1 MTHVDTAP
9 ARPWT
14 KFYSVGM
21 RHTID
26 EAPHPNL
33 AAMVR
38 SVARTYGTKT
48 AFSLCLPN
56 GMGGSLT
63 YADIDRL
70 SDDFAVY
77 LREVLKLEAG
87 ARVALQTP
95 NALAFPI
102 VAFGVFKAGCVLINI
117 NPLYTAEE
125 MGNVFADGD
134 PDLLVIIDM
143 FADKLPAAF
152 SRHRVRHVVVSSIT
166 DFMPWLQGTLVG
178 LVQKYKDKSVKP
190 VPVEHTT
197 FRAALAAGES
207 RKGGVK
213 VSAYAETVGLDTLAV
228 LQYTGGTTGVSK
240 GAMLTHGNLVMNMAQ
255 SLEMVASNMVRGE
268 ETILTAL
275 PLYHIFAFTVN
286 MLGYWVLGAH
296 NVLVPNPRPLTNLQK
311 AFEKFP
317 ISTMTGV
324 NTLFNGLNNEPWF
337 RDNPP
342 KSLKSSCAG
351 GMALQDAVAKRWRE
365 VTGTPVVEGY
375 GLTESSPVL
384 TFNPLDAVKEGT
396 IGVPVPST
404 DIKCVDDQGKE
415 VPVGQPGEL
424 IARGPQIMAGY
435 WRKPE
440 ETARTVRD
448 GWLYTGDIAIQD
460 EDGYFSIVDR
470 KKDMVLVSGFNVFP
484 NEVEDTLA
492 KHPAI
497 LEVAVVGVPD
507 GAAGEAVKAFV
518 VKKPGAE
525 VTVDEIRAF
534 CREHLTGYKVPKLVE
549 FRSELPKSN
558 VGKVLR
564 KDLRAEELARAPKA

>member
-1 MTHVDTAP
+1 MTTVEAAP

-38 SVARTYGTKT
+38 SVARTYGGKT

-56 GMGGSLT
+56 GMGGSLS
-63 YADIDRL
+63 YAEIDRW
-70 SDDFAVY
+70 SDAFAVY
-77 LREVLKLEAG
+77 LRDVLKLPAG

-102 VAFGVFKAGCVLINI
+102 VAFGTFKAGCVLINI

-125 MGNVFADGD
+125 MGKVFADGD
-134 PDLLVIIDM
+134 PDVLVIIDM

-152 SRHRVRHVVVSSIT
+152 AIHTVKTVVISSIT
-166 DFMPWLQGTLVG
+166 DFMPWLQGTLVS

-190 VPVEHTT
+190 APVLHTT
-197 FRAALAAGES
+197 FRAALAAGEA
-207 RKGGVK
+207 RKGATPIA
-213 VSAYAETVGLDTLAV
+213 AYAENVGLDTLAV

-255 SLEMVASNMVRGE
+255 SLEMVASNMVKGE

-286 MLGYWVLGAH
+286 MLGFWYLGAH
-296 NVLVPNPRPLTNLQK
+296 NVMVPNPRPLTNLQK
-311 AFEKFP
+311 AFEKYP
-317 ISTMTGV
+317 ISMLTGV

-342 KSLKSSCAG
+342 KALKSSCAG
-351 GMALQDAVAKRWRE
+351 GMALQDAVARRWQE
-365 VTGTPVVEGY
+365 VTGTPVIEGY

-404 DIKCVDDQGKE
+404 DIKCVDDEGRE
-415 VPVGQPGEL
+415 VPLGQPGEL
-424 IARGPQIMAGY
+424 IAKGPQIMAGY
-435 WRKPE
+435 WRKTE

-448 GWLYTGDIAIQD
+448 GWLYTGDIATQD
-460 EDGYFSIVDR
+460 EDGYFRIVDR

-492 KHPAI
+492 KHPAV

-507 GAAGEAVKAFV
+507 GAAGEAVKAFIV
-518 VKKPGAE
+518 VKPGAE
-525 VTVDEIRAF
+525 LTSDEVRAF
-534 CREHLTGYKVPKLVE
+534 CKEHLTNYKVPKLVE
-549 FRSELPKSN
+549 FRSELPKTN
-558 VGKVLR
+558 VGKILR
-564 KDLRAEELARAPKA
+564 KDLRAEELAKAKA

>member
-1 MTHVDTAP
+1 MTTVEAAP

-38 SVARTYGTKT
+38 SVARTYGGKT

-56 GMGGSLT
+56 GMGGSLS
-63 YADIDRL
+63 YAEIDRW
-70 SDDFAVY
+70 SDAFAVY
-77 LREVLKLEAG
+77 LRDVLKLPAG

-102 VAFGVFKAGCVLINI
+102 VAFGTFKAGCVLINI

-125 MGNVFADGD
+125 MGKVFADGE
-134 PDLLVIIDM
+134 PDVLVIIDM
-143 FADKLPAAF
+143 FAEKLPAAF
-152 SRHRVRHVVVSSIT
+152 AIHTVKTVVISSIT

-190 VPVEHTT
+190 APVLHTT
-197 FRAALAAGES
+197 FRAALAAGEA
-207 RKGGVK
+207 RKGATPIA
-213 VSAYAETVGLDTLAV
+213 AYAETVGLDTLAV

-255 SLEMVASNMVRGE
+255 SLEMVASNMVKGE

-286 MLGYWVLGAH
+286 MLGFWYLGAH
-296 NVLVPNPRPLTNLQK
+296 NVMVPNPRPLTNLQK
-311 AFEKFP
+311 AFEKYP
-317 ISTMTGV
+317 VSMLTGV

-342 KSLKSSCAG
+342 KALKSSCAG
-351 GMALQDAVAKRWRE
+351 GMALQDAVARRWKE
-365 VTGTPVVEGY
+365 VTGTPVIEGY

-404 DIKCVDDQGKE
+404 DIKCVDDDGRE
-415 VPVGQPGEL
+415 VPLGQPGEL
-424 IARGPQIMAGY
+424 IAKGPQIMAGY

-440 ETARTVRD
+440 DTARTVRD
-448 GWLYTGDIAIQD
+448 GWLYTGDIATQD
-460 EDGYFSIVDR
+460 EDGYFRIVDR

-492 KHPAI
+492 KHPAV

-507 GAAGEAVKAFV
+507 GAAGEAVKAFI
-518 VKKPGAE
+518 VKKPGADLTVEE
-525 VTVDEIRAF
+525 VRAF
-534 CREHLTGYKVPKLVE
+534 CKEHLTNYKVPKLVE
-549 FRSELPKSN
+549 FRSELPKTN
-558 VGKVLR
+558 VGKILR
-564 KDLRAEELARAPKA
+564 KDLRAEEMAKAKA

>member
-1 MTHVDTAP
+1 MTHVDSAP

-26 EAPHPNL
+26 EAPYPNL

-38 SVARTYGTKT
+38 SVARTFGAKT

-77 LREVLKLEAG
+77 LREVLRLEAG

-102 VAFGVFKAGCVLINI
+102 VAFGVFKAGCVLINV

-152 SRHRVRHVVVSSIT
+152 ARHKVRNVVVSSIT

-197 FRAALAAGES
+197 FRAALAAGEA
-207 RKGGVK
+207 RKAGVK
-213 VSAYAETVGLDTLAV
+213 VTAYAETVGLDTLAV

-240 GAMLTHGNLVMNMAQ
+240 GAMLTHGNLVINMAQ
-255 SLEMVASNMVRGE
+255 ALEMVASNMVKGE

-296 NVLVPNPRPLTNLQK
+296 NVMVPSPRPLTNLQK

-317 ISTMTGV
+317 ISTLTGV
-324 NTLFNGLNNEPWF
+324 NTLFNGLNNEAWF

-342 KSLKSSCAG
+342 KALKSSCAG
-351 GMALQDAVAKRWRE
+351 GMALQDAVAKRWHE
-365 VTGTPVVEGY
+365 VTGTPVIEGY

-384 TFNPLDAVKEGT
+384 TFNPLDAVREGT

-404 DIKCVDDQGKE
+404 DIKCVDDEGKE
-415 VPVGQPGEL
+415 VPLGHPGEL

-435 WRKPE
+435 WRKPD

-448 GWLYTGDIAIQD
+448 GWLYTGDIATQD
-460 EDGYFSIVDR
+460 ADGYFTIVDR

-492 KHPAI
+492 KHPDI

-518 VKKPGAE
+518 VRKPGSDISAE
-525 VTVDEIRAF
+525 EIRAF
-534 CREHLTGYKVPKLVE
+534 CKEHLTGYKVPKTVE
-549 FRSELPKSN
+549 FRTELPKSN
-558 VGKVLR
+558 VGKILR
-564 KDLRAEELARAPKA
+564 KDLRAEEMAKAPKA

>member
-1 MTHVDTAP
+1 MTTAAAAP

-26 EAPHPNL
+26 EAPYPNL

-38 SVARTYGTKT
+38 SVARTYADKT

-63 YADIDRL
+63 YAEIDRW
-70 SDDFAVY
+70 SDAFAVY
-77 LREVLKLEAG
+77 LRDVLKLKPG
-87 ARVALQTP
+87 ARIALQTP
-95 NALAFPI
+95 NAMAFPI

-125 MGNVFADGD
+125 MGKVFADGE

-143 FADKLPAAF
+143 FADKLPSAYAI
-152 SRHRVRHVVVSSIT
+152 HRVPNVVVSSIT

-190 VPVEHTT
+190 VPVPHTT
-197 FRAALAAGES
+197 FRSALSQGEARKSGANIAA
-207 RKGGVK
+207 
-213 VSAYAETVGLDTLAV
+213 YTDNVGLDTLAV

-255 SLEMVASNMVRGE
+255 SLEMVAQNMVKGE

-317 ISTMTGV
+317 ISTLTGV
-324 NTLFNGLNNEPWF
+324 NTLFNGLNNEAWF

-342 KSLKSSCAG
+342 KSLKSACAG
-351 GMALQDAVAKRWRE
+351 GMALQDAVAKRWKE
-365 VTGTPVVEGY
+365 VTRTPVVEGY

-404 DIKCVDDQGKE
+404 DIKCVDDAGNE
-415 VPVGQPGEL
+415 VPNGQPGEL

-435 WRKPE
+435 WRKPD
-440 ETARTVRD
+440 ETAKTIRD
-448 GWLYTGDIAIQD
+448 GWLYTGDIATQD
-460 EDGYFSIVDR
+460 EDGYFRIVDR

-492 KHPAI
+492 KHPAV

-507 GAAGEAVKAFV
+507 GAAGEAVKAFI
-518 VKKPGAE
+518 VKRPEMDLDAE
-525 VTVDEIRAF
+525 QVRAF
-534 CREHLTGYKVPKLVE
+534 CKEHLTGYKVPKFVE
-549 FRSELPKSN
+549 FRAELPKSN
-558 VGKVLR
+558 VGKILR
-564 KDLRAEELARAPKA
+564 KDLRAEDMAKAAKG

>member
-1 MTHVDTAP
+1 MTTVEAAP

-38 SVARTYGTKT
+38 SVARTYGGKT

-56 GMGGSLT
+56 GMGGSLS
-63 YADIDRL
+63 YAEIDRW
-70 SDDFAVY
+70 SDAFALY
-77 LREVLKLEAG
+77 LRDVLKLPAG

-102 VAFGVFKAGCVLINI
+102 VAFGTFKAGCVLINI

-125 MGNVFADGD
+125 MGKVFADGE
-134 PDLLVIIDM
+134 PDVLVIIDM

-152 SRHRVRHVVVSSIT
+152 AIHTVKTVVISSIT

-190 VPVEHTT
+190 APVPHTT
-197 FRAALAAGES
+197 FRAALAAGEA
-207 RKGGVK
+207 RKG
-213 VSAYAETVGLDTLAV
+213 STPIAAYAENVGLDTLAV

-255 SLEMVASNMVRGE
+255 SLEMVASNMVKGE

-286 MLGYWVLGAH
+286 MLGFWYLGAH
-296 NVLVPNPRPLTNLQK
+296 NVMVPNPRPLTNLQK
-311 AFEKFP
+311 AFEKYP
-317 ISTMTGV
+317 VSMLTGV

-342 KSLKSSCAG
+342 KALKSSCAG
-351 GMALQDAVAKRWRE
+351 GMALQDAVARRWQE
-365 VTGTPVVEGY
+365 VTGTPVIEGY

-404 DIKCVDDQGKE
+404 DIKCVDDEGRE
-415 VPVGQPGEL
+415 VPLGQPGEL
-424 IARGPQIMAGY
+424 IAKGPQIMAGY

-440 ETARTVRD
+440 ETARTIRD
-448 GWLYTGDIAIQD
+448 GWLYTGDIATQD
-460 EDGYFSIVDR
+460 EDGYFRIVDR

-492 KHPAI
+492 KHPAV

-507 GAAGEAVKAFV
+507 GAAGEAVKAFIV
-518 VKKPGAE
+518 VKPGAE
-525 VTVDEIRAF
+525 LTSDEVRAF
-534 CREHLTGYKVPKLVE
+534 CKEHLTNYKVPKLVE
-549 FRSELPKSN
+549 FRSELPKTN
-558 VGKVLR
+558 VGKILR
-564 KDLRAEELARAPKA
+564 KDLRAEELAKAKA

>member
-1 MTHVDTAP
+1 MTTVEAAP
-9 ARPWT
+9 GRPWT

-21 RHTID
+21 RHNID

-38 SVARTYGTKT
+38 SVARTYGERT

-56 GMGGSLT
+56 GMGGSLS
-63 YADIDRL
+63 YAEIDRW
-70 SDDFAVY
+70 SDAFALY
-77 LREVLKLEAG
+77 LRDVLKLQPG

-102 VAFGVFKAGCVLINI
+102 VAFGTFKAGCVLINI

-125 MGNVFADGD
+125 MGKVFADGD
-134 PDLLVIIDM
+134 PDVLVIIDM

-152 SRHRVRHVVVSSIT
+152 GIHKVPNVVVSSIT

-190 VPVEHTT
+190 VPVAHTT
-197 FRAALAAGES
+197 FRAALSAGEA
-207 RKGGVK
+207 RKA
-213 VSAYAETVGLDTLAV
+213 STAIAAYAENVGLDTLAV

-255 SLEMVASNMVRGE
+255 SLEMVASNMVKGE
-268 ETILTAL
+268 ETILTVL

-286 MLGYWVLGAH
+286 MLGFWYLGAH
-296 NVLVPNPRPLTNLQK
+296 NVMVPNPRPLTNLQK
-311 AFEKFP
+311 AFEKYP
-317 ISTMTGV
+317 ISMLTGV

-342 KSLKSSCAG
+342 KTLKSSCAG
-351 GMALQDAVAKRWRE
+351 GMALQDAVARRWQE
-365 VTGTPVVEGY
+365 VTGTPVFEGY
-375 GLTESSPVL
+375 GLTESSPVI
-384 TFNPLDAVKEGT
+384 TFNPMDAVKEGT

-404 DIKCVDDQGKE
+404 DVKCVDDEGRE
-415 VPVGQPGEL
+415 VPHGQPGEL
-424 IARGPQIMAGY
+424 IAKGPQIMAGY

-440 ETARTVRD
+440 DTARTVRD

-460 EDGYFSIVDR
+460 DDGYFRIVDR

-492 KHPAI
+492 KHPAV

-507 GAAGEAVKAFV
+507 GAAGEAVKAFIV
-518 VKKPGAE
+518 VKPGAE
-525 VTVDEIRAF
+525 LTSEEVRAF
-534 CREHLTGYKVPKLVE
+534 CKEHLTNYKVPKLVE
-549 FRSELPKSN
+549 FRAELPKTN
-558 VGKVLR
+558 VGKILR
-564 KDLRAEELARAPKA
+564 KDLRAEELAKAKA

>member
-1 MTHVDTAP
+1 MTTVEAAP

-21 RHTID
+21 RHSID

-38 SVARTYGTKT
+38 SVARTYDGKT

-56 GMGGSLT
+56 GMGGSLS
-63 YADIDRL
+63 YSEIDRW
-70 SDDFAVY
+70 SDAFALY
-77 LREVLKLEAG
+77 LREVLKLQPG

-102 VAFGVFKAGCVLINI
+102 VAFGTFKAGCVLINI

-125 MGNVFADGD
+125 MGKVFADGD
-134 PDLLVIIDM
+134 PDVLVIIDM

-152 SRHRVRHVVVSSIT
+152 AIHTVKNVVVSSIT

-190 VPVEHTT
+190 VPVAHTT
-197 FRAALAAGES
+197 FKAALAAGET
-207 RKGGVK
+207 RKG
-213 VSAYAETVGLDTLAV
+213 STPIASYAENVGLDTLAV

-255 SLEMVASNMVRGE
+255 SLEMVASNMVKGE

-286 MLGYWVLGAH
+286 MLGFWYLGAH
-296 NVLVPNPRPLTNLQK
+296 NVMVPNPRPLTNLQK
-311 AFEKFP
+311 AFEKYP
-317 ISTMTGV
+317 ISMLTGV

-342 KSLKSSCAG
+342 KMLKSSCAG
-351 GMALQDAVAKRWRE
+351 GMALQDAVARRWQE
-365 VTGTPVVEGY
+365 VTGTPVIEGY

-384 TFNPLDAVKEGT
+384 TFNPLDAVKAGT

-404 DIKCVDDQGKE
+404 DIKCVDDEGRE
-415 VPVGQPGEL
+415 VPLGQPGEL
-424 IARGPQIMAGY
+424 IAKGPQIMAGY
-435 WRKPE
+435 WRRPE

-448 GWLYTGDIAIQD
+448 GWLYTGDIATQD
-460 EDGYFSIVDR
+460 EDGYFRIVDR

-492 KHPAI
+492 KHPAV

-507 GAAGEAVKAFV
+507 GAAGEAVKAFIV
-518 VKKPGAE
+518 VKPGAE
-525 VTVDEIRAF
+525 LTSDEVRAF
-534 CREHLTGYKVPKLVE
+534 CKEHLTNYKVPKLVE
-549 FRSELPKSN
+549 FRSELPKTN
-558 VGKVLR
+558 VGKILR
-564 KDLRAEELARAPKA
+564 KDLRAEELAKAKA